1 MRNRFLALVLV
12 ILFSTM
18 IGGCGQKEDATSAE
32 DLVYDSSETNEKL
45 TEEEKMKFV
54 DRGIKLGRNEFY
66 IENLYASGNET
77 ISKEEYAKYTEKKQ
91 QWEEKKTVESLIEL
105 ANITEKIT
113 GKSSFAEIPPKE
125 ILQLID
131 ESIELGRDMSK
142 IEERYESEEHGGIK
156 EEDYHYFEN
165 SKKMWEEQKIQR
177 VLNSLEYNITK
188 IKES

>member
-105 ANITEKIT
+105 
-113 GKSSFAEIPPKE
+113 
-125 ILQLID
+125 
-131 ESIELGRDMSK
+131 GRDMSK